1 MIEGQELRGACSPSA
16 FNGNPAQVRAMV
28 DLFFEEDDLQVIAY
42 AKSICAGCV
51 VRAECL
57 DIGMSERFGIRG
69 GLTPQERRSLR
80 KTVKM

>member
-51 VRAECL
+51 VRPRFDIEC
-57 DIGMSERFGIRG
+57 RTAGIREAN
-69 GLTPQERRSLR
+69 LARAQKFT
-80 KTVKM
+80 